1 MCSEPA
7 ANLQRREGADALVRD
22 ARGRVLLVR
31 RADDGRWAM
40 PGGWV
45 DPGETPEQAV
55 VREVAEETGLRVS
68 APLLLHTKQRPT
80 SVHYTFGCEL
90 DGGELRTS
98 DESLEVAFVSPDEI
112 DQWHTD
118 HHERLTA
125 ALAKLS

>member
-1 MCSEPA
+1 MCSEPVA
-7 ANLQRREGADALVRD
+7 SPQRREGTDALVRD

-68 APLLLHTKQRPT
+68 APRLLHTEQRPA
-80 SVHYTFGCEL
+80 SVHYTFGCAL
-90 DGGELRTS
+90 DGGDLRRS
-98 DESLEVAFVSPDEI
+98 DESLEVAFVWPDEI

-118 HHERLTA
+118 HRARLAA
-125 ALAKLS
+125 ALAGLV

>member
-7 ANLQRREGADALVRD
+7 ANARRREGADALVRD

-40 PGGWV
+40 AGGWV
-45 DPGETPEQAV
+45 DPGETPERAV

-68 APLLLHTKQRPT
+68 APRPLHTKQRPA
-80 SVHYTFGCEL
+80 SVHYTFGCKL
-90 DGGELRTS
+90 DGGDLRTS

-118 HHERLTA
+118 HHDRLTA

>member
-1 MCSEPA
+1 
-7 ANLQRREGADALVRD
+7 
-22 ARGRVLLVR
+22 
-31 RADDGRWAM
+31 M

-98 DESLEVAFVSPDEI
+98 MSRWKWPSHRRTRSISGTRIITSV
-112 DQWHTD
+112 
-118 HHERLTA
+118 
-125 ALAKLS
+125 

>member
-1 MCSEPA
+1 MCSDPA
-7 ANLQRREGADALVRD
+7 ANVQRREGADALVRD

-55 VREVAEETGLRVS
+55 VREVVEETGLRVS
-68 APLLLHTKQRPT
+68 APRLLNTKQRPA
-80 SVHYTFGCEL
+80 SVHYSFACEL
-90 DGGELRTS
+90 DGGALRTS
-98 DESLEVAFVSPDEI
+98 DESLEVAFVLPDEI

-125 ALAKLS
+125 ALGELS

>member
-1 MCSEPA
+1 M
-7 ANLQRREGADALVRD
+7 REGADALVRD

-68 APLLLHTKQRPT
+68 EPRLLHTEQRPA
-80 SVHYTFGCEL
+80 SVHYTFGCNL
-90 DGGELRTS
+90 DGGDLRTS
-98 DESLEVAFVSPDEI
+98 DESLEVVFVSPDEI
-112 DQWHTD
+112 DTWHTD
-118 HHERLTA
+118 HRERLA
-125 ALAKLS
+125 ASLAKLS

>member
-1 MCSEPA
+1 MCSEPG

-55 VREVAEETGLRVS
+55 VREAAEETGLRVS
-68 APLLLHTKQRPT
+68 APRLLHTKQRPA

>member
-1 MCSEPA
+1 M
-7 ANLQRREGADALVRD
+7 REGADALVRD

-68 APLLLHTKQRPT
+68 GPRLLHTEQRPA
-80 SVHYTFGCEL
+80 SVHYTFGCNL
-90 DGGELRTS
+90 DGGDLRTS
-98 DESLEVAFVSPDEI
+98 DESLEVAFVFPDEI

-118 HHERLTA
+118 HRERLA
-125 ALAKLS
+125 ASLAKLS

>member
-1 MCSEPA
+1 MRSEPA
-7 ANLQRREGADALVRD
+7 GNDHRREGADALVRD

-45 DPGETPEQAV
+45 DPGETPEQSV

-68 APLLLHTKQRPT
+68 APRLLHTKRRPA

-90 DGGELRTS
+90 EGGDLGAS
-98 DESLEVAFVSPDEI
+98 DESLEVAFVSPDDIGE
-112 DQWHTD
+112 WHTD

-125 ALAKLS
+125 ALAMLA

>member
-7 ANLQRREGADALVRD
+7 ANARRREGADALVRD

-68 APLLLHTKQRPT
+68 APRLLHAKQRPA
-80 SVHYTFGCEL
+80 SVHYTFACTL
-90 DGGELRTS
+90 GGGDLRTS

-112 DQWHTD
+112 DHWHTD
-118 HHERLTA
+118 HRERLA
-125 ALAKLS
+125 ASLAKLS

>member
-7 ANLQRREGADALVRD
+7 ASPQRREGADALVRD

-45 DPGETPEQAV
+45 DPGETPERAV

-68 APLLLHTKQRPT
+68 APRLLHTERRPA
-80 SVHYTFGCEL
+80 SVHYTFGCTL
-90 DGGELRTS
+90 DGGDLRTS
-98 DESLEVAFVSPDEI
+98 DESFEVAFVSPDEI

-118 HHERLTA
+118 HLERLTA
-125 ALAKLS
+125 ALAELA

>member
-1 MCSEPA
+1 MCSEPG

-68 APLLLHTKQRPT
+68 APLLLHTKQRPA

-98 DESLEVAFVSPDEI
+98 DESLEAAFVSPDEI

>member
-7 ANLQRREGADALVRD
+7 ANVQRREGADALVRD

-45 DPGETPEQAV
+45 DPGEAPEQAA

-68 APLLLHTKQRPT
+68 APRLLHTKQRPA
-80 SVHYTFGCEL
+80 SVHYTFGCKLE
-90 DGGELRTS
+90 GGELRTS

-118 HHERLTA
+118 HHERVTA

>member
-1 MCSEPA
+1 MSSEPA
-7 ANLQRREGADALVRD
+7 ANAERREGADALVRD

-68 APLLLHTKQRPT
+68 APRLLHTEQRPA
-80 SVHYTFGCEL
+80 SVHYTFACTL
-90 DGGELRTS
+90 DGGDLRTS
-98 DESLEVAFVSPDEI
+98 DESLEVAFVSPDEV

-118 HHERLTA
+118 HQRRLA
-125 ALAKLS
+125 EALAELS

>member
-45 DPGETPEQAV
+45 DPGEAPEQAV

-68 APLLLHTKQRPT
+68 APRLLHTKQRPA

-98 DESLEVAFVSPDEI
+98 DESPEVAFVSPDEI

-118 HHERLTA
+118 HHQRLTA

>member
-7 ANLQRREGADALVRD
+7 ANVQRREGADALVRD
-22 ARGRVLLVR
+22 ERGRVLLVR

-68 APLLLHTKQRPT
+68 APRLLHTKQQPA
-80 SVHYTFGCEL
+80 SVHYTFGCKL

-98 DESLEVAFVSPDEI
+98 DESLEVAFVLPDEI

-125 ALAKLS
+125 ALAKFS